1 MSKLN
6 DDFLEEYKRLDN
18 LCRDIYCSNEGVK
31 NYINDM
37 ESVQIYESRSIPGW
51 ENDLKRLKALKSVR
65 NRLAH
70 ETGTLNADICGQND
84 VEWLKNF
91 YNRIFRQD
99 DPLSRLNTNRRLLD
113 EKRQQ
118 AARRNHAVPQAGQAA
133 NATAPPDRPRSA
145 LSVNGCM
152 IVFVLAALFIT
163 VILILALCLK

>member
-18 LCRDIYCSNEGVK
+18 LCRDIYRSNEGIK

-51 ENDLKRLKALKSVR
+51 ENDLKRLKTLKSVR

-118 AARRNHAVPQAGQAA
+118 AARLNRAARQSGRTA
-133 NATAPPDRPRSA
+133 NAPMPTERPRST
-145 LSVNGCM
+145 LTVGGRLL
-152 IVFVLAALFIT
+152 VFVLAALFIT
-163 VILILALCLK
+163 AILILTLRPK